1 MKKLIALTAGL
12 LLTTS
17 AFASTFTV
25 SQNSTIK
32 TDSFQTKAEA
42 YNAGFDLTDALKQME
57 NSQLR
62 KELSLWA
69 YNSVNDITIDDSQ
82 VVIQETATE
91 RGNIEYRA
99 IINLDY
105 HFNAHE
111 SRN

>member
-17 AFASTFTV
+17 VFASTTTV
-25 SQNSTIK
+25 SQTRTFK
-32 TDSFQTKAEA
+32 TDSYQTKSEA
-42 YNAGFDLTDALKQME
+42 YNAAFDLTDALKGMD

-62 KELSLWA
+62 NELSLWA
-69 YNSVNDITIDDSQ
+69 YNAVNGIVIDGSQ
-82 VVIQETATE
+82 VTVQETATE
-91 RGNIEYRA
+91 LGKIEYRA
-99 IINLDY
+99 VVNLGY

>member
-1 MKKLIALTAGL
+1 MKRLITLTTGL

-17 AFASTFTV
+17 VFASTTTV
-25 SQNSTIK
+25 TQTKFFK
-32 TDSFQTKAEA
+32 TDSYQTKSEA
-42 YNAGFDLTDALKQME
+42 YDAGFDLTDSLKSMD

-62 KELSLWA
+62 NKLSLWA
-69 YNSVNDITIDDSQ
+69 YNSVNSITIDDSQ
-82 VVIQETATE
+82 VIVQETATE

-99 IINLDY
+99 IVNLDY